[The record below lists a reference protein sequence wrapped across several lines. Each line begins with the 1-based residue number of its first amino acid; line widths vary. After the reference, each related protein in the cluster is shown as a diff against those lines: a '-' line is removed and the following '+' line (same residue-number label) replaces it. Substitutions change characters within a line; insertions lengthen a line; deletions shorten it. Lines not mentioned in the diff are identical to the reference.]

1 MKIIQGS
8 TKEIAGPVTNW
19 AEIMSDAKEMAD
31 MIDKGGF
38 EGNWTDCFALAHAQV
53 SDSPKAFF
61 VVDKKVAE
69 SFNGHRVIANAKIVK
84 KSCPRSFQEGCMSF
98 PYRSKKTMRR
108 YDKITIECD
117 ILEKRH
123 ELDKISIKEMLVPAR
138 FELEGLEAYIVQH
151 EIDHAKGIDIYHK

>member
-98 PYRSKKTMRR
+98 PYRSKKIMRR
-108 YDKITIECD
+108 YDKITIECEVYD
-117 ILEKRH
+117 IG
-123 ELDKISIKEMLVPAR
+123 KEAGSTT